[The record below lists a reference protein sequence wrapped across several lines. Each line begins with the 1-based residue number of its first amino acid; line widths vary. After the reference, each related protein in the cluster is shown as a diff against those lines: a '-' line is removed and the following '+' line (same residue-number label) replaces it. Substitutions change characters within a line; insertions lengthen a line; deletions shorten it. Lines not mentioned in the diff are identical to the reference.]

1 MSSSSM
7 QTTLKGYVRYRG
19 REGQWSFLL
28 HRITGLGV
36 LLFLTI
42 HILDTA
48 TVYFLPSL
56 YTEVINLYRSTIFGL
71 GEIALVFC
79 LFFHGVNGIRIAY
92 LDIFKPTDWTPESE
106 RRSAVIAL
114 IATLVLF
121 VPSALFMLRNL
132 LIHNFGLFGG

>member
-1 MSSSSM
+1 MSSSSL

-36 LLFLTI
+36 LLFLGI

-48 TVYFLPSL
+48 TVYFFPNFYS
-56 YTEVINLYRSTIFGL
+56 EVINIYRSTPFGL

-79 LFFHGVNGIRIAY
+79 LFYHGVNGVRIAY
-92 LDIFKPTDWTPESE
+92 LDIFKPVNWQPESE
-106 RRSAVIAL
+106 RRSAMIAL
-114 IATLVLF
+114 VVTLV
-121 VPSALFMLRNL
+121 
-132 LIHNFGLFGG
+132 